1 MQCFKGHRDGRVLS
15 SLGRWRWFEREGK
28 GLWTFLCPFLLLCPF
43 DCGIYITL
51 KEMLVDRPQVFRYC
65 SVVLDQ
71 LLQLPSTEGKSET
84 FNFEVYEA
92 LASDRD
98 TPASLSCKNI
108 HRKF

>member
-43 DCGIYITL
+43 DCGICITL

-84 FNFEVYEA
+84 FNFDVYEA